1 MKNIVWTIFSIF
13 QTTSKY
19 IAEILLESASEKR
32 IFLGISDFSWKVA
45 KSLAHQNEIH
55 DFLITSFIWKY
66 AGNGLNIFARL
77 FIVVYLKISRETH
90 FSRNFFFFFVNC
102 KGLLIDSRS
111 QTYRFP
117 SCRNWPWPRGR
128 CNLAFSLGAA
138 ARTLLSRWSFNRVT
152 APSNRARWRRTMKNM
167 WETPIMETK
176 GRKAHPPFRIFFER
190 KL

>member
-1 MKNIVWTIFSIF
+1 MRFTISWLRVL
-13 QTTSKY
+13 SGNM
-19 IAEILLESASEKR
+19 LET
-32 IFLGISDFSWKVA
+32 W
-45 KSLAHQNEIH
+45 
-55 DFLITSFIWKY
+55 
-66 AGNGLNIFARL
+66 LNIFARL
-77 FIVVYLKISRETH
+77 FIVVYLKISRETR
-90 FSRNFFFFFVNC
+90 FSRNFFFFFVDC

-117 SCRNWPWPRGR
+117 SRRNWPWPRGR

-176 GRKAHPPFRIFFER
+176 GRKARFEFSSR
-190 KL
+190 GNYRENMRSRYKEGTDYVKQCFLI